1 LVQESSD
8 LRVDSDV
15 PKQEDTKQRA
25 GKARKGDATLLGPK
39 RLVNFRTAEQYLG
52 ISERQRQKLINSGSL
67 KVEGQGQNRKITA
80 ESLKAYLPPEIPN

>member
-1 LVQESSD
+1 
-8 LRVDSDV
+8 
-15 PKQEDTKQRA
+15 
-25 GKARKGDATLLGPK
+25 
-39 RLVNFRTAEQYLG
+39 LVNFRTAEQYLG